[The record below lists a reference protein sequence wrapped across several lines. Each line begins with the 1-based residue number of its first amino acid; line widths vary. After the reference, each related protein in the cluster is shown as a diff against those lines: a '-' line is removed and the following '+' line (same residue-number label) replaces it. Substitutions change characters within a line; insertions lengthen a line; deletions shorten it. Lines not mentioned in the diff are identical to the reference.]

1 MLVKVKGKEKPICPM
16 QSQLKETL
24 TRFFF
29 FFFCPSNYGLITCL
43 SSEGLISLIL
53 SIITNISQ
61 GIRLEGRK
69 MHLWRA
75 RPSFWVFVGSF
86 RTPQGSQ
93 KSIKEPRW
101 KVTAVFTGGVT
112 CPRTT
117 FTKVHPVKKV
127 SQFPPYHSTPTNQLI
142 MILYEIFVTCQI

>member
-24 TRFFF
+24 TLFF

-127 SQFPPYHSTPTNQLI
+127 SQFPPYHSTTTNQLI